1 MLTCLV
7 FGSVETFDELFLK
20 SFLIFPK
27 NFFTFLMKE
36 PAILLSVDEEKYRQQ
51 PEFIAFGLAGRKL
64 LSLVT
69 NLLEKRS

>member
-1 MLTCLV
+1 
-7 FGSVETFDELFLK
+7 
-20 SFLIFPK
+20 
-27 NFFTFLMKE
+27 MKE

-51 PEFIAFGLAGRKL
+51 REFIAFGLAGRKL